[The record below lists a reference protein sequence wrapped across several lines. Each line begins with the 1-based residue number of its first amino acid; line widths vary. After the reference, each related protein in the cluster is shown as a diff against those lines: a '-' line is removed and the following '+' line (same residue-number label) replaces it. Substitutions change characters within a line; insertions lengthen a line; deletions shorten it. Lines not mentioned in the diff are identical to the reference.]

1 MSGDPSSTTTPQLR
15 WSLDRDIV
23 QARKAIE
30 AADFMAAVRWL
41 TEASATA
48 RELAWRKERPTP

>member
-1 MSGDPSSTTTPQLR
+1 MSGDPSSTSTSQLR
-15 WSLDRDIV
+15 WSFARDV
-23 QARKAIE
+23 RE
-30 AADFMAAVRWL
+30 AQRAFNDADFMAAARWL